1 MSYFMDF
8 DPYLI
13 RERNQQIR
21 DEVNSLYREE
31 HLRKER
37 NSPLSQ
43 VSIFVK
49 RGRRLLIGG
58 ARLAG

>member
-1 MSYFMDF
+1 MNHFMDF

-31 HLRKER
+31 RLRKER
-37 NSPLSQ
+37 NAPLSQ
-43 VSIFVK
+43 VSVLVK

>member
-1 MSYFMDF
+1 MNHFMDF

-13 RERNQQIR
+13 MERNQQIR

-31 HLRKER
+31 RLRKER
-37 NSPLSQ
+37 NKPLSQ
-43 VSIFVK
+43 VSILVK

>member
-1 MSYFMDF
+1 MNHFMDF

-21 DEVNSLYREE
+21 DEVNSLYLEE
-31 HLRKER
+31 QLRKEPNAR
-37 NSPLSQ
+37 LWR
-43 VSIFVK
+43 VSVFIK

>member
-31 HLRKER
+31 RLRKER

-43 VSIFVK
+43 VSILVK

>member
-1 MSYFMDF
+1 MNHYMNF
-8 DPYLI
+8 DPSLI
-13 RERNQQIR
+13 RERNQQIH

-31 HLRKER
+31 RLRKER
-37 NSPLSQ
+37 NARLSRIS
-43 VSIFVK
+43 VFIK

>member
-1 MSYFMDF
+1 MNHFMDF

-31 HLRKER
+31 RLRKER
-37 NSPLSQ
+37 NAPLSQ
-43 VSIFVK
+43 GSVLVK

>member
-1 MSYFMDF
+1 MNYFMDF

-31 HLRKER
+31 RLRKER

-43 VSIFVK
+43 VSILVK

>member
-1 MSYFMDF
+1 MSYYMDF

-31 HLRKER
+31 CLRKER

-43 VSIFVK
+43 VSILVK